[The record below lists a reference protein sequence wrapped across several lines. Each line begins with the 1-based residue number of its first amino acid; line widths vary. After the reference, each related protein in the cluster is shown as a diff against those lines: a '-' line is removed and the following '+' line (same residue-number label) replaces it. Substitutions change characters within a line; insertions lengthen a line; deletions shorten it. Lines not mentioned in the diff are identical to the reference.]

1 MTRLYRALL
10 WLYPASF
17 RAEYGAEMSAVFADR
32 RRESGGPLAVLLLW
46 LDTATDVIRNALLA
60 HWDILR
66 QDLRYVTRSLIKS
79 PGFAVTAILVTMLGV
94 GANAAAFSVTD
105 FALIRPLPFPNPDR
119 LVRLWERTPGYREME
134 LSPPNFHDWQAMSQS
149 FESMGAYWSF
159 SVNLVGGAEPETVQG
174 SALTPEV
181 IPLLGIKPLLGR
193 AFSEE
198 EGKPG
203 APRTL
208 VLSYGYWQSRFGGSP
223 GVLGTTLSLDGR
235 PYQVIGVMPPGF
247 QFPDRTSRVWTTVA
261 LDETDNHDRTNN
273 ALEVVARLKAG
284 VSKAQAQT
292 DLDVISARLAQA
304 YPAENKD
311 IGATIEWLR
320 DQMSDNSRLLLL
332 ALSGGSLCILLIA
345 CANLGSLLLARGV
358 AREHELA
365 VRTALGAGRE
375 RLVRQLITESLV
387 LAGVGG
393 TLGVLTAMGALP
405 LLSRLIP
412 DSLPFAGGP
421 SINLRVLAFAAAL
434 TVVTCLLFAVLP
446 ALRSGGRGDVTALRE
461 GGRASGGRRERLRA
475 VLVTI
480 EVTASVVLLIAS
492 GLLMRAIQRV
502 QDVDPGFRTEGIFT
516 VRTALPQPG
525 YSRVADRQR
534 FYAQVLSGVRSLP
547 GVTGA
552 AYISALPMVFGGGI
566 WPVQMGDKAEI
577 RDVSNTASM
586 RFATPGY
593 FNVLD
598 IPFVAGRDI
607 AETDRQSTLYVA
619 VVSESFAKRYWPNQN
634 PLGRRFTMAF
644 HEREVVGVVA
654 DIKVRGLERTSEPQ
668 AYFPSTQAADSE
680 VVWYEPKDLAIRSN
694 ESSATL
700 LPAVTRIVHT
710 ADPDQAVSDP
720 RTMAEIVAE
729 QVASRAVQLRVL
741 GALAAIALILAGVGI
756 HGLLSFMVSQR
767 SREIGV
773 RMALGAQT
781 PDVLGLVLRRGLWL
795 AVGGVIPGAFIA
807 WIAGRAMQ
815 AVLFGVP
822 PADLPTFVLVIGL
835 CLITALAGCL
845 APAVR
850 AVRMDPIRVLRA
862 E

>member
-17 RAEYGAEMSAVFADR
+17 RAEYGAEMTAVFADR
-32 RRESGGPLAVLLLW
+32 RRESEGPLSVLLLW
-46 LDTATDVIRNALLA
+46 LDTATDVIRNAFLA

-79 PGFAVTAILVTMLGV
+79 PGFALTAILVTMLGV

-134 LSPPNFHDWQAMSQS
+134 LSPPNFRDWQAMSQS

-208 VLSYGYWQSRFGGSP
+208 VLSYGYWQSRFGGSS
-223 GVLGTTLSLDGR
+223 GILGTTLNLDGK

-261 LDETDNHDRTNN
+261 FGEADYLDRTNN
-273 ALEVVARLKAG
+273 ALEVVARLKPG
-284 VSKAQAQT
+284 VSKQQAQV
-292 DLDVISARLAQA
+292 DLDVISGRLAQL

-311 IGATIEWLR
+311 IGATVTRLR
-320 DQMSDNSRLLLL
+320 DEMSNNSRLLLL

-393 TLGVLTAMGALP
+393 ALGVLTAMAALP

-421 SINLRVLAFAAAL
+421 TINLRVLAFAAAL

-446 ALRSGGRGDVTALRE
+446 ALRTGGRGDVSALRE

-492 GLLMRAIQRV
+492 GLLMRAIQRI

-534 FYAQVLSGVRSLP
+534 FYEQVLAGVKALP

-552 AYISALPMVFGGGI
+552 AYISALPMVWGGGI

-598 IPFVAGRDI
+598 IPLVAGRDI
-607 AETDRQSTLYVA
+607 AETDRQNTSYVA
-619 VVSESFAKRYWPNQN
+619 VVSESFAKRYWPSQN

-654 DIKVRGLERTSEPQ
+654 DIKVRGLERTNEPQ
-668 AYFPSTQAADSE
+668 AYFPSTQTADSE

-694 ESSATL
+694 ESSASL
-700 LPAVTRIVHT
+700 LPAITRIIHT

-729 QVASRAVQLRVL
+729 QLASRAVQLRVL
-741 GALAAIALILAGVGI
+741 GAMAAIALILAGVGI

-781 PDVLGLVLRRGLWL
+781 PDVLGLVLRRGLVL
-795 AVGGVIPGAFIA
+795 AVAGIVPGAFIA
-807 WIAGRAMQ
+807 WMAGRAMQ

-822 PADLPTFVLVIGL
+822 AADLPTFVLVIGL
-835 CLITALAGCL
+835 CLITAVAGSL

>member
-1 MTRLYRALL
+1 
-10 WLYPASF
+10 
-17 RAEYGAEMSAVFADR
+17 
-32 RRESGGPLAVLLLW
+32 
-46 LDTATDVIRNALLA
+46 
-60 HWDILR
+60 
-66 QDLRYVTRSLIKS
+66 
-79 PGFAVTAILVTMLGV
+79 
-94 GANAAAFSVTD
+94 
-105 FALIRPLPFPNPDR
+105 
-119 LVRLWERTPGYREME
+119 
-134 LSPPNFHDWQAMSQS
+134 
-149 FESMGAYWSF
+149 
-159 SVNLVGGAEPETVQG
+159 
-174 SALTPEV
+174 
-181 IPLLGIKPLLGR
+181 
-193 AFSEE
+193 
-198 EGKPG
+198 
-203 APRTL
+203 
-208 VLSYGYWQSRFGGSP
+208 
-223 GVLGTTLSLDGR
+223 
-235 PYQVIGVMPPGF
+235 
-247 QFPDRTSRVWTTVA
+247 
-261 LDETDNHDRTNN
+261 
-273 ALEVVARLKAG
+273 
-284 VSKAQAQT
+284 
-292 DLDVISARLAQA
+292 
-304 YPAENKD
+304 
-311 IGATIEWLR
+311 
-320 DQMSDNSRLLLL
+320 
-332 ALSGGSLCILLIA
+332 
-345 CANLGSLLLARGV
+345 
-358 AREHELA
+358 
-365 VRTALGAGRE
+365 
-375 RLVRQLITESLV
+375 
-387 LAGVGG
+387 
-393 TLGVLTAMGALP
+393 
-405 LLSRLIP
+405 
-412 DSLPFAGGP
+412 
-421 SINLRVLAFAAAL
+421 
-434 TVVTCLLFAVLP
+434 
-446 ALRSGGRGDVTALRE
+446 
-461 GGRASGGRRERLRA
+461 
-475 VLVTI
+475 
-480 EVTASVVLLIAS
+480 
-492 GLLMRAIQRV
+492 
-502 QDVDPGFRTEGIFT
+502 
-516 VRTALPQPG
+516 
-525 YSRVADRQR
+525 
-534 FYAQVLSGVRSLP
+534 
-547 GVTGA
+547 
-552 AYISALPMVFGGGI
+552 
-566 WPVQMGDKAEI
+566 MGDKAEI

-598 IPFVAGRDI
+598 IPLVAGRDI
-607 AETDRQSTLYVA
+607 AETDRQNTLYVA

-668 AYFPSTQAADSE
+668 AYFPSPQAADSE